1 MSGDEV
7 CTKLFQIIA
16 KGVPK
21 LLEAESFVE
30 GKDRI
35 VPNSVFIESR
45 DVLSHLKDIALNV
58 NDEIVIQKNLVEI
71 QEHFRRGIM
80 ETYQEHYDFVAS
92 NIFRLYENYKNSYI
106 RFEKLLR
113 LYDVNKETHQKIKNA
128 VKASQELW
136 LEARSLKNNELES
149 DKLDVAIDKFKC
161 ATEYI
166 TSVEDD
172 INMLYNNL
180 YKRSAVITLFL
191 GICVFVIVLAL
202 LFL

>member
-7 CTKLFQIIA
+7 CTKLFQIIV

-161 ATEYI
+161 AAEYI

>member
-1 MSGDEV
+1 MSKDEV
-7 CTKLFQIIA
+7 CTKLFQIIV

-92 NIFRLYENYKNSYI
+92 NVFRLYENYKNSYI

-128 VKASQELW
+128 VKVSQELW

-149 DKLDVAIDKFKC
+149 DKLDTAIDKFRS
-161 ATEYI
+161 AAEYI

-172 INMLYNNL
+172 INTLYNNL
-180 YKRSAVITLFL
+180 YKRSAIITSFF
-191 GICVFVIVLAL
+191 GICVFLIVLAL

>member
-16 KGVPK
+16 QGVPK

-45 DVLSHLKDIALNV
+45 DVLSHLKDIALNI

-92 NIFRLYENYKNSYI
+92 NVFRLYENYKNSYI

-113 LYDVNKETHQKIKNA
+113 LYDINKETHQKIKNA
-128 VKASQELW
+128 VKVSQELW

-149 DKLDVAIDKFKC
+149 DQLDVAIDKFKC
-161 ATEYI
+161 AAEYI

-172 INMLYNNL
+172 INTLYNNL
-180 YKRSAVITLFL
+180 YKRSAIITSFFC
-191 GICVFVIVLAL
+191 ICVFVIVLAL
-202 LFL
+202 LFF

>member
-1 MSGDEV
+1 MSKDEV
-7 CTKLFQIIA
+7 CTKLFQIIV

-92 NIFRLYENYKNSYI
+92 NVFRLYENYKNSYI

-128 VKASQELW
+128 VKVSQELW

-149 DKLDVAIDKFKC
+149 DKLDTAIDKFRS
-161 ATEYI
+161 AAEYI

-172 INMLYNNL
+172 INTLYNNL
-180 YKRSAVITLFL
+180 YKRSAIITSFFGIFVFL
-191 GICVFVIVLAL
+191 IVLAL